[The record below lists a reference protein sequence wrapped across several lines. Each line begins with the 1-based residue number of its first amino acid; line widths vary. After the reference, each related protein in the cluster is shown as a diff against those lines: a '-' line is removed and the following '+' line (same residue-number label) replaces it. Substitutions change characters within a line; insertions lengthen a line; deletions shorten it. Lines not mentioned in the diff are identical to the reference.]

1 MSEKR
6 IIRRWG
12 YHASK
17 PAKIFELEEGAS
29 LPSGWFDSPARV
41 EAAKPKNK
49 PKAKVE
55 KAKPDPEEVTSG
67 EWPGGEEFIS
77 GLEDEDD
84 EDSQ

>member
-1 MSEKR
+1 MTGKR

-41 EAAKPKNK
+41 EAEKPKNK
-49 PKAKVE
+49 PKAKAEKVE
-55 KAKPDPEEVTSG
+55 VEEEPEADEDLT
-67 EWPGGEEFIS
+67 
-77 GLEDEDD
+77 EDEDD